1 MCVWKSLIVIDL
13 KTHQQYNASMQS
25 KMHHYKNEPMLIQSE
40 TNDALNKLRKF
51 MLYDTTATMSLPSQ
65 PKIQTQPQIQ
75 TQTQPQIQTQPQPQI
90 QIQTQ
95 TQIQTQPQIQIQTQ
109 PQMQSNENAFQ
120 PSMNQDVLFWCFYV
134 MQNGAFKY
142 EQLANRFTTEQDG
155 KRDQVLLLRK
165 HIKELKQAT
174 GIKITASTIEGEIM
188 CPHISTHAF
197 QVIVHLNSLNA
208 IFVNPHN
215 RVYAEF
221 ISDAVSDKPIYMIKR
236 KDEKT
241 KRVCMTKATE
251 AQLASLRETHYRIEN
266 LHKPIKS
273 ISSYTVADLT
283 EMCHSLK
290 IQIRPKMKKQELYD
304 AISKQ
309 LFL

>member
-1 MCVWKSLIVIDL
+1 MCVWKSLIAIDL

-75 TQTQPQIQTQPQPQI
+75 TQTQIQTQPQP
-90 QIQTQ
+90 
-95 TQIQTQPQIQIQTQ
+95 Q